1 MKEKLGFAVFK
12 LEHIT
17 HEYSQYVTEASSEAF
32 DNFFDNSSYYSKES
46 KPIAWL
52 PSQNSINTHRSINL
66 KPLKSRNINTK
77 FDVEVSVLPGTAAC
91 AKIEAEKMQAKSQSR
106 LQILKKEI
114 ELEEAQAFDI
124 VSEAK
129 EKVRIA
135 EILKNLRD
143 TPSINTK
150 IKKPSNILPPSEK
163 RLKEVT
169 QPSSSHP
176 NSVHSTKKFTERD
189 IIIRR
194 QLTPYKAKKA
204 KSTSE
209 NESPE
214 RSSVIQKTQISN
226 PNHDIPQSM
235 DHFIDLLVERQE
247 IKLDIQRKETT
258 ATSLL
263 QIKLE

>member
-1 MKEKLGFAVFK
+1 
-12 LEHIT
+12 
-17 HEYSQYVTEASSEAF
+17 
-32 DNFFDNSSYYSKES
+32 
-46 KPIAWL
+46 
-52 PSQNSINTHRSINL
+52 
-66 KPLKSRNINTK
+66 
-77 FDVEVSVLPGTAAC
+77 
-91 AKIEAEKMQAKSQSR
+91 MQAKSQSR

-194 QLTPYKAKKA
+194 QVTPYKAKKA